1 VGTGTNLAFGHH
13 PVELFFISLLNGL
26 SYGLMLFMLSAG
38 LTLIFGM
45 LGVLN
50 FAHAG
55 FYMLGAYIAYT
66 LSNIFGYWPSLI
78 LAPIAV
84 GAIGLAFEF
93 ALLRRLRQKSH
104 FAKMLA
110 TFGLSVVILEA
121 VQLFW
126 GAGPLNFSLPESL
139 NGPAFAL
146 MPAPHGGLDIAIGG
160 TAAKLC
166 GVAATTSACIEF
178 PMVRC
183 FLGIV
188 AIGTFTV
195 LWLLLR
201 YTGLGPLLRA
211 TLANSEM
218 VEALGHNV
226 PLIHALVFA
235 GGTALAGLAGA
246 IGGSAFGTEPAMAA
260 SVGSIVFVV
269 VIVGGLGSLPG
280 AFFASLL
287 IGLLQTFAVNLDLT
301 TTAALQLL
309 GLTAP
314 DFMTGMTMD
323 RIKLAQFAP
332 VVPFL
337 LMLGIL
343 ILRPQ
348 GLLGVDES

>member
-1 VGTGTNLAFGHH
+1 
-13 PVELFFISLLNGL
+13 VEFFFVSLFNGL

-55 FYMLGAYIAYT
+55 FYMLGAYVGYT

-93 ALLRRLRQKSH
+93 AILRRLRRKSH
-104 FAKMLA
+104 VAELLA

-126 GAGPLNFSLPESL
+126 GSGPLNFSLPESL

-146 MPAPHGGLDIAIGG
+146 LRTPHGGLDFAIGG
-160 TAAKLC
+160 MATKLC
-166 GVAATTSACIEF
+166 AVAAATSACIQF

-183 FLGIV
+183 FLGAV
-188 AIGTFTV
+188 ALATFAT

-201 YTGLGPLLRA
+201 STGLGPLLRA
-211 TLANSEM
+211 TLTHSEM

-235 GGTALAGLAGA
+235 GGTALAGLAGV

-260 SVGSIVFVV
+260 SVGSIVFVI
-269 VIVGGLGSLPG
+269 VIVGGLGSMPG
-280 AFFASLL
+280 ALWASLL
-287 IGLLQTFAVNLDLT
+287 IGMLQTFAVNLDFAP
-301 TTAALQLL
+301 TAVLQQL
-309 GLTAP
+309 GIAGP
-314 DFMTGMTMD
+314 EFMMGMTTD
-323 RIKLAQFAP
+323 HIKLAQFAP

-337 LMLGIL
+337 LLLGIL